1 MMTTIMMVMV
11 TRMMLFKKMKIISTL
26 FLRVNMKK
34 HEYVIILHFGY
45 KYKEE
50 HWDVI
55 TIKYEQDMFPP
66 SSSRQTMKRKMKMLS
81 SSSISI
87 LSQLTVD
94 KCQLWCSACLSTTLL
109 PASKYETRYLPLFP
123 QECFAGMQ
131 FPSRI
136 YELPAFPMET
146 WLTGKAKSA
155 LPEFKLNPILAEPH
169 CLFERWMVFRE

>member
-1 MMTTIMMVMV
+1 MMTTIMMVM
-11 TRMMLFKKMKIISTL
+11 RMIVFKRMKIISTL

-66 SSSRQTMKRKMKMLS
+66 SSSRQTWRERWRCS
-81 SSSISI
+81 PPPPSSIS
-87 LSQLTVD
+87 SQLTVD
-94 KCQLWCSACLSTTLL
+94 KCQLCCSACLSTPLL
-109 PASKYETRYLPLFP
+109 PASKYETRFSPLFP

-155 LPEFKLNPILAEPH
+155 LPEFKLNPILVEPH
-169 CLFERWMVFRE
+169 CLFERRMVFGE